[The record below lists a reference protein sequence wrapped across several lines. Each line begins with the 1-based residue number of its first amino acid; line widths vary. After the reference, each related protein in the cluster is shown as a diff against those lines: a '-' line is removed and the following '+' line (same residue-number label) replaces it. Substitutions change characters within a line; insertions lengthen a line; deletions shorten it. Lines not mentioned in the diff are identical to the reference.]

1 MTMAQS
7 YDKSWR
13 LAMVVPF
20 QGPAGM
26 FGPSCEAVTELAVAE
41 LNAASGVGGQ
51 RLAVEFVDGGAS
63 PEAVGARIRD
73 LVRQQ
78 RIDAITGWHISSV
91 RLAIARETAGKL
103 PYVYTSL
110 YEGGEDRAGV
120 VCLGETP
127 STQIVP
133 ALEWLRNQVGLRRW
147 LIVGDDYVWP
157 RMSSAEIRNRSQDM
171 GVTIVGEHFVPYG
184 GGRIRHLVDLAER
197 THCDGVLMLLVG
209 QHAVDFN
216 REFSRRGL
224 SGRIARYSPLMEET
238 MLLASGAGAT
248 ENLYVSASYF
258 RSLRTTEAMDLVSAY
273 TKLHGPSAPPLN
285 NMAESCYEGIKFL
298 AAAAARARSTQAD
311 RIIPNTAEASYAGPR
326 GTVNFTDGKAL
337 QPIHLAMASGLDFD
351 IVTTL

>member
-7 YDKSWR
+7 YDESWR

-41 LNAASGVGGQ
+41 LNATSGVGG
-51 RLAVEFVDGGAS
+51 RPVTVELVDGGAK
-63 PEAVGARIRD
+63 PEAVAARIRD
-73 LVRQQ
+73 LIREKH
-78 RIDAITGWHISSV
+78 IDAVTGWHISSV

-110 YEGGEDRAGV
+110 YEGGEDSVGV

-127 STQIVP
+127 SMQIAP
-133 ALEWLRNQVGLRRW
+133 ALRWLRTEAGLRRW

-157 RMSSAEIRNRSQDM
+157 RLSCEAIRSQSQEL
-171 GVTIVGEHFVPYG
+171 GIWIVGEHFVPYG
-184 GGRIRHLVDLAER
+184 GGRIRYLVDLAER
-197 THCDGVLMLLVG
+197 SNCDGVLMLLVG

-216 REFSRRGL
+216 REFARRGL
-224 SGRIARYSPLMEET
+224 SARIARYSPLMEET

-258 RSLRTTEAMDLVSAY
+258 RSLRTDEAMDLVSAY
-273 TKLHGPSAPPLN
+273 TLLHGSSAPPLN
-285 NMAESCYEGIKFL
+285 NMAESCYEGILFL
-298 AAAAARARSTQAD
+298 AAAATRTRSTKAE
-311 RIIPNTAEASYAGPR
+311 RIIQNTSQASYEGPR
-326 GTVNFTDGKAL
+326 GTVNFIEGTAV
-337 QPIHLAMASGLDFD
+337 QPIHLALASGHDFD
-351 IVTTL
+351 IIATL

>member
-1 MTMAQS
+1 MAQS
-7 YDKSWR
+7 YDESWR

-26 FGPSCEAVTELAVAE
+26 FGPSCEAVTELALAE
-41 LNAASGVGGQ
+41 LNATSGVGG
-51 RLAVEFVDGGAS
+51 RPVSVEFVDGGAS
-63 PEAVGARIRD
+63 PETVGAKISE
-73 LVRQQ
+73 LVRNE
-78 RIDAITGWHISSV
+78 RIDAVTGWHISSV
-91 RLAIARETAGKL
+91 RLAIAHETAAKL

-127 STQIVP
+127 STQIAP
-133 ALEWLRNQVGLRRW
+133 ALEWLRDQVGLRRW

-157 RMSSAEIRNRSQDM
+157 RKSSAEIRARSQDL
-171 GVTIVGEHFVPYG
+171 GVTVVGEHFVPYG
-184 GGRIRHLVDLAER
+184 VGRIRHLVDLAER

-216 REFSRRGL
+216 REFSKRGL
-224 SGRIARYSPLMEET
+224 SARIARYSPLMEET

-258 RSLRTTEAMDLVSAY
+258 RSLQTTEAMDLVSAY

-298 AAAAARARSTQAD
+298 ADAAARTRSTKAE
-311 RIIPNTAEASYAGPR
+311 RILPNTAEASYAGPR
-326 GTVNFTDGKAL
+326 GTVNFTGGKAL
-337 QPIHLAMASGLDFD
+337 QPIHLAMAAGLDFD
-351 IVTTL
+351 ILTTL